1 MKIDTIYGYDAQT
14 SFNRI
19 LQLLKV
25 CIIQSNSTGRIKL
38 QVARKRRV
46 ILSRDQR
53 IHPSPPNWAKCEPVP
68 RGYTWIFYGYSISLE
83 YLDASTVALLRR
95 GGRGVYEMPFS
106 STYSISFFMLP
117 SLAEIHML
125 LLIFFPISL
134 YFSPKDRVKINML
147 HTSIR

>member
-1 MKIDTIYGYDAQT
+1 MGMMRK
-14 SFNRI
+14 
-19 LQLLKV
+19 LLSTESCNCLKSAL
-25 CIIQSNSTGRIKL
+25 SNLTARAELNFKL
-38 QVARKRRV
+38 QGSGGSFCPGTKEFIPLHQTEPSASQFHVAT
-46 ILSRDQR
+46 
-53 IHPSPPNWAKCEPVP
+53 
-68 RGYTWIFYGYSISLE
+68 RGFFMASISLE

-106 STYSISFFMLP
+106 STYSIYFFMLP